1 MKKRLAAII
10 FFAGTFLFTACIR
23 KDSAADVTNVEETM
37 DNKVTIS
44 EQESEQTV
52 AGMDLRYTAYLDD
65 SHFYRDSVDVNWYG
79 ENGWI
84 PIEISIEQWEVREE
98 PDESK
103 IAIRDRERFE
113 KEKRLLINNSGKE
126 AVLRYCYLDIAVENQ
141 GNMEYDFYPGSI
153 RLVQRIPD
161 DRYTDLGYAAH
172 RIDMPESWAE
182 CAECDITSLSGFCIL
197 EPGRKQILHYVF
209 MVTEEELKYP
219 LYINASTETSDEYNE
234 RKGIYEPTSNEN
246 CKYLYVTGEEGK

>member
-23 KDSAADVTNVEETM
+23 KDSAADITNVEETV

-44 EQESEQTV
+44 EQESEQTM
-52 AGMDLRYTAYLDD
+52 AGMDLRYTVYLDD

-161 DRYTDLGYAAH
+161 DRYTIYLW
-172 RIDMPESWAE
+172 SNSV
-182 CAECDITSLSGFCIL
+182 CKT
-197 EPGRKQILHYVF
+197 VF
-209 MVTEEELKYP
+209 MGSAIVVLAGGQCEYVPFAGKWYAGIPVVFPDRHGNTGLVC
-219 LYINASTETSDEYNE
+219 ISD
-234 RKGIYEPTSNEN
+234 
-246 CKYLYVTGEEGK
+246 